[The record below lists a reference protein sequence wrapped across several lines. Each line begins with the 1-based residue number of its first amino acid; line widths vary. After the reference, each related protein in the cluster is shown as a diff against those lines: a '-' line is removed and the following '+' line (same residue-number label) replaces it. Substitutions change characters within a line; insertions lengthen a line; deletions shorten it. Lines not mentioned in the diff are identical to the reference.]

1 MENGEV
7 WDVRDIAKL
16 ILRDPETEGITISGG
31 EPFLQAE
38 ALREL
43 VGTVR
48 SRRDYGVIIYTGFT
62 FRELK
67 EHRDAAW
74 DGLLDC
80 CDILVDGPYVEELND
95 EKSLRGSSNQT
106 VVPLTG
112 RYGKCLEM
120 YGADRRSVEFISKK
134 GGGTR
139 MVGIPP
145 KGIVEKFLRGAEE
158 EQ

>member
-7 WDVRDIAKL
+7 WDVRDIAEL

-43 VGTVR
+43 VGIVR

-62 FRELK
+62 LGELK
-67 EHRDAAW
+67 KKRDAAW
-74 DGLLDC
+74 DGFLDC
-80 CDILVDGPYVEELND
+80 CDILIDGPYVAELND
-95 EKSLRGSSNQT
+95 GKSLRGSSNQT
-106 VVPLTG
+106 VIPLTD
-112 RYGKCLEM
+112 RYVKYLGM
-120 YGADRRSVEFISKK
+120 YGADHRGIEFLTKE
-134 GGGTR
+134 GGKTR

-145 KGIVEKFLRGAEE
+145 RRIIEKFL
-158 EQ
+158 